1 MMIII
6 IIIMS
11 HKAENV
17 NIQCNGLTS
26 LDYSLFSNWVLFRG
40 TKKAIEW
47 WWVCHQYFKIKR
59 FCQLQTCLLLTRL
72 YEELIASVVP
82 RSQLGIKPLA
92 KIGLSLRH
100 HHFYHH
106 QWQSYQSSSSSSW
119 IPFGALS
126 KSQVCEF
133 PPFVCGWTLL
143 WTTWYFFFFHF
154 WGFFHI
160 STSLY
165 WYCCELPDGNCIC
178 MTFGVLVSY
187 LLYLTFLFKISLQ
200 SWNFDFGHF

>member
-1 MMIII
+1 
-6 IIIMS
+6 MS
-11 HKAENV
+11 LSSVFQNKKILSTANLSIVDETLWRTDRKRGSTFSTEN
-17 NIQCNGLTS
+17 G
-26 LDYSLFSNWVLFRG
+26 
-40 TKKAIEW
+40 
-47 WWVCHQYFKIKR
+47 
-59 FCQLQTCLLLTRL
+59 
-72 YEELIASVVP
+72 
-82 RSQLGIKPLA
+82 KPLA

-160 STSLY
+160 STSLILL
-165 WYCCELPDGNCIC
+165 WTAWWQWQCAIASVGH
-178 MTFGVLVSY
+178 LV
-187 LLYLTFLFKISLQ
+187 FLFLICYIWHFCLKFHYKVGILTSAISKSCPLTRLQWPSFDPLHYFTKKI
-200 SWNFDFGHF
+200 